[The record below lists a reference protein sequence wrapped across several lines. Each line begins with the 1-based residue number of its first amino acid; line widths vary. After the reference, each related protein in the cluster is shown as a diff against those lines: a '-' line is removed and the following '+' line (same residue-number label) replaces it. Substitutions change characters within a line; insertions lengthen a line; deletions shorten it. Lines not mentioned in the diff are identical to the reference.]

1 MSTGSE
7 DYVNK
12 EDNNPTESLD
22 SVGAKN
28 KETMIC
34 QYQDL
39 KENQKSDFVCSI
51 LKVNFGT
58 YYSWVQLYKIHQYL
72 KQIIPVF
79 VITKS

>member
-1 MSTGSE
+1 MRKDSE

-22 SVGAKN
+22 SVGAKD

-39 KENQKSDFVCSI
+39 KESQVD
-51 LKVNFGT
+51 
-58 YYSWVQLYKIHQYL
+58 
-72 KQIIPVF
+72 
-79 VITKS
+79 